1 MKGTDT
7 KQVDYLYRGIMD
19 YFSGMS
25 GLDITIEQI
34 SARDKFI
41 ADSAIVCDDYLDEEV
56 ISLHDEFVSADGDPL
71 KQKEIIERTI
81 ALLHPS

>member
-41 ADSAIVCDDYLDEEV
+41 ADSAIVCDDSLDEE
-56 ISLHDEFVSADGDPL
+56 GY
-71 KQKEIIERTI
+71 
-81 ALLHPS
+81 

>member
-25 GLDITIEQI
+25 GLD
-34 SARDKFI
+34 RL
-41 ADSAIVCDDYLDEEV
+41 C
-56 ISLHDEFVSADGDPL
+56 
-71 KQKEIIERTI
+71 
-81 ALLHPS
+81 